1 MILLCLLL
9 AAYDSLPPLPDLARS
24 EFPEPG
30 ILQPQTAYGVRFG
43 GYAGQ
48 FFGADVDLSL
58 QNLSLAATYSRIN
71 EWDTTDMG
79 SASLSYGIF
88 SPGIRLRPRL
98 KIDLVERE
106 ERYYDISPGIGFDL
120 LSRSL
125 VTRGEFDYNH
135 WNLNDEI
142 VREASGRILLTFDRL
157 SYMPQIELSGV
168 YTGHKAK
175 PSLQTQVNVGNFH
188 LKLGSLVDQG
198 FPSPRLSIAYATP
211 GVNIS
216 TGFSSGVQHSTL
228 ISFFDPNLPII
239 YPTSLPAETLSLA
252 ADVSFEV
259 KIPNHHFRI
268 SGSYKE
274 WLNRTDIGSGYMIS
288 QTQDIKE
295 SNLRLTARNT
305 LRIKDI
311 RFSNLLH
318 VAYSNSDSALTF
330 TPDYSVTDTLIATFG
345 IVELSTD
352 TRFLSERSG
361 LEKSLPAYYTVNTSL
376 GLRISFAK
384 LYLAIN
390 NLTDNRSEIYDNY
403 FLTGRQYAGG
413 IVINQRL

>member
-9 AAYDSLPPLPDLARS
+9 ATYDSLPPLPDLARI

-30 ILQPQTAYGVRFG
+30 LLPAQTAYGVRFG
-43 GYAGQ
+43 GHAGQ
-48 FFGADVDLSL
+48 FFGADVDLGL
-58 QNLSLAATYSRIN
+58 QNLSLAAAYSRIN

-79 SASLSYGIF
+79 SASFSYRIL
-88 SPGIRLRPRL
+88 SPGFRLRPRL
-98 KIDLVERE
+98 RMDLVQRE
-106 ERYYDISPGIGFDL
+106 ERHYDISPGIEFDL

-135 WNLNDEI
+135 WDLNNEI
-142 VREASGRILLTFDRL
+142 AREASGHILATFYRL

-168 YTGHKAK
+168 YAGHQVK

-188 LKLGSLVDQG
+188 LKLGSLVNQG
-198 FPSPRLSIAYATP
+198 FPSPHLSIAYATP
-211 GVNIS
+211 GVRVS
-216 TGFSSGVQHSTL
+216 TAFSSGVRHTTL
-228 ISFFDPNLPII
+228 ISFFDPNLPIV
-239 YPTSLPAETLSLA
+239 YPTSLPAETLSIA

-259 KIPNHHFRI
+259 KILNHHFRV

-274 WLNRTDIGSGYMIS
+274 WLNRTDIGSEYMIL
-288 QTQDIKE
+288 QTKDIKE
-295 SNLRLTARNT
+295 SNLKLSARNT
-305 LRIKDI
+305 IPIEDI

-318 VAYSNSDSALTF
+318 VEYNTSDSALTF
-330 TPDYSVTDTLIATFG
+330 IPDYSITDTLIATFG
-345 IVELSTD
+345 IVELSAN

-361 LEKSLPAYYTVNTSL
+361 LEKSLPAYYIVNTSL
-376 GLRISFAK
+376 GVRIFFAK